1 MRSTLPRRAFAC
13 GMAASAVLPRAAFGA
28 RAAPFIGCID
38 FDAVRRHLHAP
49 SPPPAPA
56 VAPGA
61 ATGAAAAEVAAESA
75 ARREAAQLAEVERAV
90 AVRKYLWDKGTS
102 LGVSLLGGTARQRQR
117 VTAYAPVWS
126 QYSGL
131 ALTFLPSADGDIRV
145 SFDAGALSYSAIGT
159 EATTLPVAQATM
171 TLAQLADDLPEA
183 QARGLVLHEFGHAL
197 GLVHEHQSPA
207 AGVPWNKPAAYRYFG
222 AAPFYLSP
230 PEIDQQILTPYDE
243 TVTNHTQFDP
253 HSIMVYP
260 IPASITDGNFQVT
273 MNVDLSPIDKSFIAA
288 QYR

>member
-1 MRSTLPRRAFAC
+1 MRSTLSRRAFAC
-13 GMAASAVLPRAAFGA
+13 GLAAAALLPGTAFGA
-28 RAAPFIGCID
+28 RPARFIGCID
-38 FDAVRRHLHAP
+38 FDAVRRHLRAP

-56 VAPGA
+56 VT
-61 ATGAAAAEVAAESA
+61 TGAVAASASELAAESA
-75 ARREAAQLAEVERAV
+75 LRREEAELAQVERAV
-90 AVRKYLWDKGTS
+90 AVRKYLWDKGTR

-131 ALTFLPSADGDIRV
+131 ALTFVPTPDGDIRV

-159 EATTLPVAQATM
+159 EATTLPVAQPTM

-183 QARGLVLHEFGHAL
+183 QARSLVLHEFGHAL

-230 PEIDQQILTPYDE
+230 SEIDQQILTPYDE
-243 TVTNHTQFDP
+243 TVTNHTQFDSQ
-253 HSIMVYP
+253 SIMVYP
-260 IPASITDGNFQVT
+260 IPASITDGQFQVT
-273 MNVDLSPIDKSFIAA
+273 MNVELSPLDKSFIAS